1 MRTQIKFSFFLVLTI
16 ATLILLN
23 SRLGQ
28 IPPPGKFLDPIK
40 GIWQNALIPDIPNS
54 GEVLAEYIS
63 DDVKIVF
70 NERGV
75 PHIFAQNDRDLYFA
89 VGYVTAMHRL
99 WQMEFTAHAG
109 LGRISEIVGERAM
122 EFDRYL
128 RRVGMTY
135 GAEKLYEL
143 IENDPEML
151 NILEAYTEG
160 VNTWISKLKPGH
172 YPFEYKLLDY
182 EPQPWT
188 LMKTIAM
195 VMNISRTLS
204 LRTQAN
210 NLTHMKALWG
220 KDAVMAFFP
229 GYYDGAE
236 PIISSNTKW
245 DFDLQPPLP
254 PDDKFIPQ
262 FVFENLLEAIP
273 EGIGSNNWA
282 VSPARSKTGN
292 ALLAIDPHQ
301 PLNLPS
307 MWYEMQLNA
316 PGINVYGVTLPGAP
330 SVVVGFNNYIAWGNT
345 ASTNFV
351 VDMFEIELDEENLR
365 YFYENQWYPLELRI
379 EEIKIRDKG
388 TITDTVRYTHHGPV
402 LHVDYDNFSFGN
414 FPAGHAMSWT
424 ALKPKNTPLRALKIM
439 NSARDYS
446 QFREGLSNIG
456 SPPQNYAFA
465 SVDGDIAL
473 QTNGLWPLRWKN
485 QGVFIS
491 DGRKAEYDWKGFIPF
506 EKLPY
511 ELNPQ
516 RGFVSS
522 ANQVHTDTLYPF
534 YYGWDFATHARATII
549 NNELRQLNNATIE
562 DMKALQLNASNHEAY
577 RWLDSMIDSV
587 SDYLEKI
594 PGFEKEPEFT
604 EILDTL
610 RQWNRQNEASLIAPT
625 VFIQWRDE
633 VRKELWK
640 PILEPLKDSPHLTPN
655 IDISFQVLNHNG
667 PADVF
672 ASLTGHYPLT
682 GEILATSLNRV
693 ISKLIQENGPPGE
706 NWQWWRFNGPYL
718 SHTLNI
724 PSLGTGRM
732 KVNGSS
738 LSPNAVRNAYGPS
751 WRMVA
756 EMSEP
761 VKVWGIYPG
770 GQSAN
775 PATKGYN
782 AFTNDWAEGSY
793 YQLRLYDTFE
803 EAAFE
808 NETIIRIKSK

>member
-1 MRTQIKFSFFLVLTI
+1 MRTKIKFSFFLVLTI

-40 GIWQNALIPDIPNS
+40 GIWQNALIPDIPES
-54 GEVLAEYIS
+54 GEIWAEYIS

-89 VGYVTAMHRL
+89 AGYVTAMHRL

-109 LGRISEIVGERAM
+109 LGRVSEIVGERAV

-143 IENDPEML
+143 ILEDPEMMTA
-151 NILEAYTEG
+151 LEAYTAG
-160 VNTWISKLKPGH
+160 INAWISQLKPRK

-188 LMKTIAM
+188 TMKTIAM
-195 VMNISRTLS
+195 AMNISRTLS

-210 NLTHMKALWG
+210 NLTHFKAVWG
-220 KDAVMAFFP
+220 RDAVMAFFP

-236 PIISSNTKW
+236 PIISSNTQW
-245 DFDLQPPLP
+245 DFNLQPPMP
-254 PDDKFIPQ
+254 PEDKFIPQ

-282 VSPARSKTGN
+282 VSPHRSKTGN
-292 ALLAIDPHQ
+292 ALFAADPHQ

-330 SVVVGFNNYIAWGNT
+330 SIVMGFNNFIAWGNT

-351 VDMFEIELDEENLR
+351 VDMFEIELDDENLR
-365 YFYENQWYPLELRI
+365 YFYENQWHPLELRI
-379 EEIKIRDKG
+379 EEIKIRNKG

-402 LHVDYDNFSFGN
+402 FYVDHDNFSFGN

-424 ALKPKNTPLRALKIM
+424 ALKPKNTPFRALNIM
-439 NSARDYS
+439 NSARDFS

-465 SVDGDIAL
+465 SVNGDIAL

-491 DGRKAEYDWKGFIPF
+491 DGRKAENDWKGFIPF

-549 NNELRQLNNATIE
+549 NDELRQLNNATIE
-562 DMKALQLNASNHEAY
+562 DMKDLQLNASNHEAD
-577 RWLDSMIDSV
+577 RWLDSMLDSV
-587 SDYLEKI
+587 LDYLVKY
-594 PGFEKEPEFT
+594 PDFEKEPVFT
-604 EILDTL
+604 EILETL

-667 PADVF
+667 PADVY

-693 ISKLIQENGPPGE
+693 ISKLIQEDGPPGE

-724 PSLGTGRM
+724 PSLGTERM
-732 KVNGSS
+732 KVDGSS

-756 EMSEP
+756 EMSQP
-761 VKVWGIYPG
+761 VKAWGIYPG

-775 PATKGYN
+775 PATEGYN
-782 AFTNDWAEGSY
+782 AFTNDWAEGNY
-793 YQLRLYDTFE
+793 YPLKLYGTFE
-803 EAAFE
+803 EAAAD
-808 NETIIRIKSK
+808 NETILWIKSK